1 MSTTTAARTTRR
13 RTAALVAS
21 CAVVGLLLTG
31 CAGSSGSDTS
41 AAAGD
46 RGVEAPAPAVGGG
59 GGGGD
64 AVTDS
69 SGEGKGDG
77 GSSPLAVS
85 VPRSV
90 IVRADMTVRVDD
102 LDTAY
107 AAMALAAGRHG
118 AVIASQTTSDGDILP
133 VPQPGAAEDAGV
145 AACPSTGCPTSYASS
160 TTTYRVDNDEVDDLI
175 RDLSALGTVEASFR
189 TTEDVSTQVADV
201 DARIE
206 TAEASLARVRV
217 LMDKAVTIA
226 DVVAL
231 EAELSRRQAD
241 LESLQA
247 QQRVLADQTAQATV
261 TVRLVDE
268 QAPAVVEEE
277 TGFLAGLS
285 AGWDAFTGAAVVAL
299 TVIGALVPFLL
310 VLVPLGLLLW
320 WLVRRSSRPAA
331 PVAQPAPPVE
341 TY

>member
-1 MSTTTAARTTRR
+1 MSTTSAARTTRR
-13 RTAALVAS
+13 RTVALAAS
-21 CAVVGLLLTG
+21 CAALGLLLAG

-46 RGVEAPAPAVGGG
+46 RGLEAPAPAVGSGG
-59 GGGGD
+59 GV
-64 AVTDS
+64 VTDS

-77 GSSPLAVS
+77 GSSPLEAS
-85 VPRSV
+85 LARSV

-102 LDTAY
+102 LDAAY
-107 AAMALAAGRHG
+107 AAMSLAAGRHG
-118 AVIASQTTSDGDILP
+118 AVIASQTTSEGDLLP
-133 VPQPGAAEDAGV
+133 VPEPMTVDEKGV
-145 AACPSTGCPTSYASS
+145 SSCPSTGCPTSYASS

-175 RDLSALGTVEASFR
+175 RDLGDLGTVEASYR
-189 TTEDVSTQVADV
+189 TTEDVSGQVADV
-201 DARIE
+201 DARLE
-206 TAEASLARVRV
+206 TARASLARVRV

-268 QAPAVVEEE
+268 QAPVVVEDE

-285 AGWDAFTGAAVVAL
+285 AGWNAFTGAAVVAL
-299 TVIGALVPFLL
+299 TVIGALIPFLL
-310 VLVPLGLLLW
+310 VLVPLGLLVW
-320 WLVRRSSRPAA
+320 WLVRRGSRPVT

-341 TY
+341 TF

>member
-1 MSTTTAARTTRR
+1 MSTTSAARTTRR
-13 RTAALVAS
+13 RTAALAAS
-21 CAVVGLLLTG
+21 CAVVGLLLAG
-31 CAGSSGSDTS
+31 CAASSGSDTS

-46 RGVEAPAPAVGGG
+46 RVVEAPAPAVGSGG
-59 GGGGD
+59 GV
-64 AVTDS
+64 VTDS
-69 SGEGKGDG
+69 SGEGVGEGKDSG
-77 GSSPLAVS
+77 GQPLAATLA
-85 VPRSV
+85 RSV
-90 IVRADMTVRVDD
+90 IVRADMTVRVAD
-102 LDTAY
+102 LDDAY
-107 AAMALAAGRHG
+107 AAMSLAAGRHG
-118 AVIASQTTSDGDILP
+118 AVIASQTTSEGDLLP
-133 VPQPGAAEDAGV
+133 EPMPVDEKGMTT
-145 AACPSTGCPTSYASS
+145 CPSTGCPTSYASS

-175 RDLSALGTVEASFR
+175 RDLGDLGTVEASYR
-189 TTEDVSTQVADV
+189 TTEDVSGQVADV
-201 DARIE
+201 DARLE
-206 TAEASLARVRV
+206 TARASLARVRV

-268 QAPAVVEEE
+268 QAPVVVEEE

-310 VLVPLGLLLW
+310 VLVPFGLLIW
-320 WLVRRSSRPAA
+320 WLVRRSSRPIA

-341 TY
+341 TF